1 MTLTCRI
8 TTKVQENV
16 TINLYLEY
24 LLKMETN
31 CRGQGQGMSEIRALN
46 VNMDKCRKQKCI
58 PRGKLR
64 KASKFTYKKQQL
76 VICLSAI
83 TPLVPNHAAPVLSY
97 STETSCIFLFQF
109 IKTYLILNLQ
119 KISWVV
125 LDKRS
130 AAFVCLRIVSIICL
144 L

>member
-1 MTLTCRI
+1 MSNSLLTFCMTLTCRI

-58 PRGKLR
+58 PRRKLR

-83 TPLVPNHAAPVLSY
+83 TPLFRSTSFFQIILKHCVYFFINVL
-97 STETSCIFLFQF
+97 
-109 IKTYLILNLQ
+109 KNNLH
-119 KISWVV
+119 KISRVIHENRPV
-125 LDKRS
+125 
-130 AAFVCLRIVSIICL
+130 
-144 L
+144 